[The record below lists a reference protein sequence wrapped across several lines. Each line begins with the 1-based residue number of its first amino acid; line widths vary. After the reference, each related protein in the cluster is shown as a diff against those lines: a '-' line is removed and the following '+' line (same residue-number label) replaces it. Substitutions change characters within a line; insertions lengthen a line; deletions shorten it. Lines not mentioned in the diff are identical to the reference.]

1 MPAVSVIM
9 PAFNVES
16 YIGEAIESVLA
27 QTYTDWEL
35 VLVDDGSKD
44 GTRAVAERYRAA
56 NPDRIIVVSHEN
68 RGLAAARNS
77 ALRVARGSV
86 FALLDSDDIWEPGFL
101 AAQMRL
107 LDEHPDVAIV
117 TGNATTLGGALDGQ
131 PARPTDDRR
140 PPLDLA
146 EILRDETSV
155 FIMSIFRR
163 EVVHRIGGF
172 DERFRT
178 NEDYDFWVRAAS
190 AGFRFIR
197 NPKPLAFYRRHGN
210 NLSASDVRMLA
221 GILRVF
227 NKARE
232 AHEPG
237 TEAHRLI
244 EQQIDRFETELL
256 AAEAREA
263 LGRGDVAGACTNLDA
278 LRRRRGG
285 LKIEIAARA
294 FRLAPRAALWVYRTY
309 RDTKFV
315 PRFFAVRSDCTT
327 AT

>member
-9 PAFNVES
+9 PAFNVEV
-16 YIGEAIESVLA
+16 YIAEAIESVLA

-35 VLVDDGSKD
+35 VIVDDGSKD
-44 GTRAVAERYRAA
+44 GTRGVAERYRAA
-56 NPDRIIVVSHEN
+56 NPDRIILVSHEN
-68 RGLAAARNS
+68 RGPRGRPQQRAACSTR
-77 ALRVARGSV
+77 SV
-86 FALLDSDDIWEPGFL
+86 FALLDSDDVWEPGFL
-101 AAQMRL
+101 AAQVRL
-107 LDEHPDVAIV
+107 LDEHPEVAIV
-117 TGNATTLGGALDGQ
+117 TGNATTLGGPLDGQ
-131 PARPTDDRR
+131 PARPADDRR
-140 PPLDLA
+140 PPPDLVQ
-146 EILRDETSV
+146 ILRDETSV
-155 FIMSIFRR
+155 FIMSVFRR
-163 EVVHRIGGF
+163 AVVDRIGGF

-190 AGFRFIR
+190 AGFRFMR
-197 NPKPLAFYRRHGN
+197 NPQPLAFYRRHGN
-210 NLSASDVRMLA
+210 SLSASDVRMLS

-232 AHEPG
+232 AAQPG

-263 LGRGDVAGACTNLDA
+263 LGRADVAAACASLDA

-294 FRLAPRAALWVYRTY
+294 FHLAPQAALWAYRTY

-315 PRFFAVRSDCTT
+315 PRLFAARASCATT
-327 AT
+327 T

>member
-1 MPAVSVIM
+1 MPTVSVIM
-9 PAFNVES
+9 PAFNVAPF
-16 YIGEAIESVLA
+16 IAQAIESVLA

-35 VLVDDGSKD
+35 VIVDDGSND

-56 NPDRIIVVSHEN
+56 HPGVIVVVAHEN

-77 ALRVARGSV
+77 ALRVARGAV
-86 FALLDSDDIWEPGFL
+86 FALLDSDDVWEPGFL

-107 LDEHPDVAIV
+107 LEEHPDVAIV
-117 TGNATTLGGALDGQ
+117 TGNATTLGGILDGQ
-131 PARPTDDRR
+131 PARPVDDRR
-140 PPLDLA
+140 PPPDLVQ
-146 EILRDETSV
+146 ILRDETSV
-155 FIMSIFRR
+155 FIMSVFRR
-163 EVVHRIGGF
+163 DVVDRIGGF

-190 AGFRFIR
+190 AGFTFIR

-210 NLSASDVRMLA
+210 SLSASDVRMLS

-227 NKARE
+227 HKAHD
-232 AHEPG
+232 AAQPG
-237 TEAHRLI
+237 TEAYRLI

-263 LGRGDVAGACTNLDA
+263 LGRADVAAACASLDA

-285 LKIEIAARA
+285 LKIELAARA
-294 FRLAPRAALWVYRTY
+294 FHLAPQAALWVYRAY
-309 RDTKFV
+309 RDTRFV
-315 PRFFAVRSDCTT
+315 PRLFTARAGCATT
-327 AT
+327 T